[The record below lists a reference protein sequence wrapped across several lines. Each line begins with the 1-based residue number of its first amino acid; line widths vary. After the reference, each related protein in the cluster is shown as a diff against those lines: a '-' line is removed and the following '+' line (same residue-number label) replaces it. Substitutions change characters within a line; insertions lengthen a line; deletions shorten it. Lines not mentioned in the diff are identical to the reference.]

1 MNKLLNKPLS
11 ETSKIFFD
19 DDRQDMDDWTTMRTS
34 PQLLYFLTHN
44 DKSIPVDILSMD
56 HDIGNDKLS
65 GYELLKEIIDTHP
78 EAFDAIKEI
87 RFHTNNMVGGR
98 NMYSLMTNAKKMGVI
113 NQDLHINS
121 TIFQYNDKRL
131 LTTPFVWVK

>member
-56 HDIGNDKLS
+56 HDIGNDNLS
-65 GYELLKEIIDTHP
+65 
-78 EAFDAIKEI
+78 
-87 RFHTNNMVGGR
+87 
-98 NMYSLMTNAKKMGVI
+98 
-113 NQDLHINS
+113 
-121 TIFQYNDKRL
+121 
-131 LTTPFVWVK
+131 